1 MNSKVQK
8 LSISLDEENVK
19 FVDEVLGPMNGLR
32 KRSTVLNKLITDYR
46 RMLEAQ
52 KQMQLTQQTNPMA
65 MMAMP
70 PIPPSAAPLPE
81 SARPS

>member
-1 MNSKVQK
+1 MNSKVRK
-8 LSISLDEENVK
+8 LSVSLDEDNVK

-52 KQMQLTQQTNPMA
+52 QQMQAMQQATQ
-65 MMAMP
+65 MP
-70 PIPPSAAPLPE
+70 GFSFPAPIPTTMPVAPQA
-81 SARPS
+81 S